1 MEDRRLGTR
10 VCVLCGTD
18 GADADAPDEEV
29 PADAAARTEELGRPQ
44 QRGTV
49 QAAERDVSELL
60 AEKMLAGWALLGQ
73 ACPMCGTT
81 LVRNKQQQMLC
92 VSCDKFVVI
101 QSSADQA
108 RSAAEERSSPAVARP
123 SHAAPVEAS
132 RGRTGAGAPRPQ
144 GPSQG
149 RQSQSVR
156 DIVWRKAEETAAELS
171 ATPASKTEECMRL
184 LALIRDCQQTLQ
196 VLSEVPDQHR

>member
-1 MEDRRLGTR
+1 MAMCKGAGCSRDPETVDLRRF
-10 VCVLCGTD
+10 
-18 GADADAPDEEV
+18 ADAVA
-29 PADAAARTEELGRPQ
+29 
-44 QRGTV
+44 
-49 QAAERDVSELL
+49 LL
-60 AEKMLAGWALLGQ
+60 AA
-73 ACPMCGTT
+73 
-81 LVRNKQQQMLC
+81 VQQMLC

-156 DIVWRKAEETAAELS
+156 DIVWRVRARA
-171 ATPASKTEECMRL
+171 
-184 LALIRDCQQTLQ
+184 
-196 VLSEVPDQHR
+196 